1 MQWSSFN
8 YLPPFFLL
16 LAVLLAVVVFV
27 LQIGILGYAYEKIGI
42 RRRTAYLILLLS
54 LLGSYVNIP
63 VADLRRPETSEDP
76 GTIRYVVVEDS
87 WGFQYAVPKIDR
99 FGTQLA
105 LNVGG
110 AIVPTV
116 LSIYLMVKNQ
126 LYIPAIAGTAFVAAV
141 VHYLAEVVPGMG
153 VTVPIFAPPIVSA
166 GVAML
171 LSRYYAAPVAYISGC
186 MGTLIGADLM
196 NLGALAES
204 GASVASIGGAGT
216 FDGVFLTGMLAVL
229 LAVSPRPA
237 VPEDEPPPNYR

>member
-1 MQWSSFN
+1 MHWSSFH

-16 LAVLLAVVVFV
+16 LAALLAVVVFV

-63 VADLRRPETSEDP
+63 VAELRGPQTVQYNVYHDRW
-76 GTIRYVVVEDS
+76 GTPYIAPQFE
-87 WGFQYAVPKIDR
+87 QI
-99 FGTQLA
+99 GTVLA

-116 LSIYLMVKNQ
+116 LSIYLLSKNQ
-126 LYIPAIAGTAFVAAV
+126 LYIPAIAGIAFVAAV
-141 VHYLAEVVPGMG
+141 VHSLAEVVPGMG

-166 GVAML
+166 VVAML
-171 LSRYYAAPVAYISGC
+171 LSRHYAAPLAYISGC
-186 MGTLIGADLM
+186 LGTLIGADLL
-196 NLGALAES
+196 NLTALTES
-204 GASVASIGGAGT
+204 GASIASIGGAGT

-229 LAVSPRPA
+229 LAVSPRPQT
-237 VPEDEPPPNYR
+237 DQDDTPPPNY

>member
-1 MQWSSFN
+1 MQWSSFH

-16 LAVLLAVVVFV
+16 LVVLLAVVVFI
-27 LQIGILGYAYEKIGI
+27 LQMGILGYAYEKIGI
-42 RRRTAYLILLLS
+42 KRRTAYLILLLS

-63 VADLRRPETSEDP
+63 IAQIRGPEA
-76 GTIRYVVVEDS
+76 INVLVEDS
-87 WGFQYAVPKIDR
+87 WGFQYIVPKIDR
-99 FGTQLA
+99 VGTTLA

-126 LYIPAIAGTAFVAAV
+126 LYIPAIAGMAFVAAV

-166 GVAML
+166 AIGMI

-196 NLGALAES
+196 NLGALADS

-237 VPEDEPPPNYR
+237 VPADEPPPNFR

>member
-1 MQWSSFN
+1 MQWSSFH
-8 YLPPFFLL
+8 YLPPFFIVL
-16 LAVLLAVVVFV
+16 LALLAVVIFV

-42 RRRTAYLILLLS
+42 QRRTAYLILLLS
-54 LLGSYVNIP
+54 LLGSYLNVPI
-63 VADLRRPETSEDP
+63 AQLRGPET
-76 GTIRYVVVEDS
+76 INYVVVEDS
-87 WGFQYAVPKIDR
+87 WGFQYAAPKIDR
-99 FGTQLA
+99 LGTELA

-110 AIVPTV
+110 AIVPTI
-116 LSIYLMVKNQ
+116 LSIYLMVKKQ

-153 VTVPIFAPPIVSA
+153 VAVPIFAPPIVSA
-166 GVAML
+166 IIAMI

-186 MGTLIGADLM
+186 MGTLIGADLL

-237 VPEDEPPPNYR
+237 MPQDEPPPNATAT